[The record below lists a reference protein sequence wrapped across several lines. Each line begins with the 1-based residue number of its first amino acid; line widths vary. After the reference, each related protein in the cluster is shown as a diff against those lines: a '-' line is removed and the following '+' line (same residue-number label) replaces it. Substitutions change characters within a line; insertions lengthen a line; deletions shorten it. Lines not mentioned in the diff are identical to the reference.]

1 MREASLTPPRRTPIL
16 PIVLAQLGLHS
27 AMSGTRMAAP
37 LEVLRAEYGAFAA
50 GALLAM
56 FALAP
61 VALALPAGRLADRHG
76 YHRPMRIAVA
86 LVVMGTLLAALSTL
100 VGAAGHLVALV
111 VAALLCGTGAN
122 AAAITTQR
130 TAGRIA
136 ADSVERVRVFSW
148 LGMAPALGNAVGPV
162 TAGVV
167 IDVMGFGWAYLALAA
182 LALAS
187 LLAIPRVA
195 RDHAVAAARGPR
207 QRARTLFAVPQF
219 SRLLL
224 VNGLISASW
233 DVHSFAV
240 PVLGHERGF
249 AASTIGLILASF
261 TLAVTG
267 VRVIIPLLAS
277 RLDEVR
283 VIRTVMVVTGL
294 VFAVY
299 PLMPGPWSMAACAV
313 VLGLM
318 LGSAQP
324 MIMSTLM
331 RIVPGERQGESL
343 ALRSMTINASSA
355 GMPLVWGVLGAAVGA
370 APMFWLMGSMVVA
383 GNVAAKR
390 LRVAPS
396 PQLAPAPE
404 GEASGSV
411 GGRGSN
417 TG

>member
-1 MREASLTPPRRTPIL
+1 LTAARRL
-16 PIVLAQLGLHS
+16 PLLAIVLAQLGLHS

-37 LEVLRAEYGAFAA
+37 LEVLRAQQGTFAA

-76 YHRPMRIAVA
+76 YHRPLRIAVA
-86 LVVMGTLLAALSTL
+86 LVVVGTLIASASPFLGEGWHLAS
-100 VGAAGHLVALV
+100 LV

-130 TAGRIA
+130 TAGRLA
-136 ADSVERVRVFSW
+136 LDSVDRVRVFSW

-162 TAGVV
+162 MAGVA
-167 IDVMGFGWAYLALAA
+167 IDVAGFGWAYLAMAA
-182 LALAS
+182 LALSS
-187 LLAIPRVA
+187 LLAIPRVP
-195 RDHAVAAARGPR
+195 RDAAAAPHRGPR
-207 QRARTLFAVPQF
+207 QRVWTLMRTPRFA
-219 SRLLL
+219 RLLT
-224 VNGLISASW
+224 VNWLISACW

-249 AASTIGLILASF
+249 AASTIGLILAAF

-267 VRVIIPLLAS
+267 VRVVIPMIAT
-277 RLDEVR
+277 RLEAVR
-283 VIRTVMVVTGL
+283 VIRTAMVVTGL

-299 PLMPGPWSMAACAV
+299 PWMPGPWSMAACAV
-313 VLGLM
+313 ALGVM

-324 MIMSTLM
+324 MILSTLM
-331 RIVPGERQGESL
+331 HLVPAERQGESL

-355 GMPLVWGVLGAAVGA
+355 AMPLLWGALGAAIGA
-370 APMFWLMGSMVVA
+370 APMFWLMGAAVAA

-390 LRVAPS
+390 LRR
-396 PQLAPAPE
+396 E
-404 GEASGSV
+404 GLDTRADE
-411 GGRGSN
+411 
-417 TG
+417 

>member
-1 MREASLTPPRRTPIL
+1 MTPPRRTAIL
-16 PIVLAQLGLHS
+16 PIVLAQLGMHS

-37 LEVLRAEYGAFAA
+37 LEVLRAQHGTFAA

-61 VALALPAGRLADRHG
+61 VALALPAGRMADRHG

-86 LVVMGTLLAALSTL
+86 LVVIGTVVAAASTL
-100 VGAAGHLVALV
+100 AGAASHLVALV
-111 VAALLCGTGAN
+111 IAALLCGTGAN

-130 TAGRIA
+130 TAGRMA
-136 ADSVERVRVFSW
+136 ADNVERMRVFSW

-162 TAGVV
+162 MAGVV
-167 IDVMGFGWAYLALAA
+167 IDVMGFGWAYLSMAA
-182 LALAS
+182 LALSS

-195 RDHAVAAARGPR
+195 RDAAVAPARGPR
-207 QRARTLFAVPQF
+207 QRVWTLFAVPQF

-240 PVLGHERGF
+240 PVLGYERGF
-249 AASTIGLILASF
+249 AASTIGLILAAF

-267 VRVIIPLLAS
+267 VRVVIPMIATQLE
-277 RLDEVR
+277 EVR

-299 PLMPGPWSMAACAV
+299 PLMPGPWSMAGCAV

-331 RIVPGERQGESL
+331 RLVPPQRQGESL

-355 GMPLVWGVLGAAVGA
+355 GMPLLWGLVGAAIGA
-370 APMFWLMGSMVVA
+370 APMFWVMGSLVVI
-383 GNVAAKR
+383 GNVVAKR
-390 LRVAPS
+390 LRHS
-396 PQLAPAPE
+396 GDAPE
-404 GEASGSV
+404 A
-411 GGRGSN
+411 
-417 TG
+417 